1 MQVSQVSLL
10 SPDEM
15 CLLRLRLQDLS
26 AHDSLPLRA
35 ICYLGWPSNPKVRAR
50 FLEKLVNEW
59 YGGESGSR
67 RTDCP
72 RNVGYLAVPMACADT
87 HRCGWQGGIIPLEDR
102 PHDTVKLMENGKM
115 LNRRLLGGA
124 RGWGIRGTGR
134 IPYCSQRQHRI
145 GWKEE
150 KYLPYLR
157 GFSKTNQVSGSYN
170 GVVCLVR
177 CHVVSQAYHVI
188 ESCREASNG
197 CSQGMWL
204 LLQDHKHE
212 SSLSV
217 GFMTNGQLR
226 REKSEQFPTEVKR
239 GGGKGL

>member
-1 MQVSQVSLL
+1 MQVSRVSLL

-72 RNVGYLAVPMACADT
+72 PMRVSGRSHGLRRHSPLRLARWYNT
-87 HRCGWQGGIIPLEDR
+87 F
-102 PHDTVKLMENGKM
+102 
-115 LNRRLLGGA
+115 RRLSSWYRQAYGKWEKAKSETVGGA

-134 IPYCSQRQHRI
+134 IPCYSQRQHRI
-145 GWKEE
+145 GSKEE
-150 KYLPYLR
+150 KYVPYLR
-157 GFSKTNQVSGSYN
+157 GFSKTNQVSGSYS
-170 GVVCLVR
+170 GVVC
-177 CHVVSQAYHVI
+177 
-188 ESCREASNG
+188 
-197 CSQGMWL
+197 
-204 LLQDHKHE
+204 
-212 SSLSV
+212 
-217 GFMTNGQLR
+217 
-226 REKSEQFPTEVKR
+226 
-239 GGGKGL
+239 